1 MNFPNKLTV
10 LRILLIPVMV
20 GIYYL
25 DTEPTTLNTFSYI
38 LVGIFMLAS
47 LTDYFDGYLA
57 RKNNMIT
64 TFGKFLDPLA
74 DKLLVMFALLI
85 LLDIGFIPMWIVLI
99 ILAREF
105 IVTGIRL
112 VAVNEGTVIAA
123 SQLGKYKTVTTMLGI
138 ILLLFHIEMIGLIIL
153 YIGVALTI
161 ISGIDYFWKNKTAI
175 LASK

>member
-38 LVGIFMLAS
+38 LVGLFMLAS

-85 LLDIGFIPMWIVLI
+85 LLDMGFIPMWVVLI

-112 VAVNEGTVIAA
+112 VAVNEGMVIAA
-123 SQLGKYKTVTTMLGI
+123 SQLGKYKTATTMLGI

-161 ISGIDYFWKNKTAI
+161 ISGIDYFWKNKTAV

>member
-1 MNFPNKLTV
+1 
-10 LRILLIPVMV
+10 MV

-138 ILLLFHIEMIGLIIL
+138 VLLLFHIEMIGLIIL

>member
-138 ILLLFHIEMIGLIIL
+138 VLLLFHIEMIGLIIL

>member
-1 MNFPNKLTV
+1 
-10 LRILLIPVMV
+10 MV